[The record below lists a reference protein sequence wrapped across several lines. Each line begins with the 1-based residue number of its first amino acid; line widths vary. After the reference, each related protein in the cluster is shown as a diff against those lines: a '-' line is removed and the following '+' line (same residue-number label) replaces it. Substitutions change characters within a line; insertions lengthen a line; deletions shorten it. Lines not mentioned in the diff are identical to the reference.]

1 MPSSYLPAASG
12 SQEETASNLFTG
24 TAGASLHAIGQSN
37 QLNHH
42 ISSNDHH
49 LATTATGAL
58 HLNTSGNIANST
70 MNGQMILK
78 HELFQTKKQLADAQN
93 SYQFLKREKLRVEH
107 EKNLIE
113 IQFKQVGEADQ
124 KRNLDYEAN
133 LKLINDLQGKYD
145 QEKTTVQKLKQILKQ
160 QEQAYKTKL
169 TSFTQQLEEMSKRKS
184 KAKERL
190 YETGL

>member
-1 MPSSYLPAASG
+1 
-12 SQEETASNLFTG
+12 
-24 TAGASLHAIGQSN
+24 
-37 QLNHH
+37 
-42 ISSNDHH
+42 
-49 LATTATGAL
+49 
-58 HLNTSGNIANST
+58 

-113 IQFKQVGEADQ
+113 IQFKQVGETDY

-145 QEKTTVQKLKQILKQ
+145 QERTTVHKLKQTLKQ
-160 QEQAYKTKL
+160 
-169 TSFTQQLEEMSKRKS
+169 
-184 KAKERL
+184 
-190 YETGL
+190 